1 MDGRRPNNEFIENG
15 LENWVLVNRTNLRM
29 GSNRKVMKRK
39 GFVVKKIVIGRIRGG
54 LFLYIALKF
63 GYKFSSRMLQ
73 CFFLSY
79 SITFLVLFPSFY
91 TASPFDPY
99 LPRACQIVDVDTC
112 PTNTSCKSSCSSCKA
127 ENILFRYHF
136 HINAARE
143 LAVGVYRKPTDP
155 SSWVDF

>member
-29 GSNRKVMKRK
+29 GSDRKVMKRK
-39 GFVVKKIVIGRIRGG
+39 GFVVKKIVIGRIQGG

-63 GYKFSSRMLQ
+63 GYKFSSIMLQ

-112 PTNTSCKSSCSSCKA
+112 PNNTSCKSSCSSCKA
-127 ENILFRYHF
+127 ENILFRYYF

-155 SSWVDF
+155 SSWVGF